1 MPVINLLLSYVPPH
15 VFESRYGLVLPRSE
29 GSFVK
34 VTSEKLL
41 TAYGTLRGFMTAGGR
56 PDQARAA
63 RIILKD
69 YVGGR
74 LLYCE
79 APPGVKQEEFHKF
92 DLEVKRIWK
101 DEADQIAEARRLQQ
115 QLNGTKVEV
124 IDANFFASMKGAAH
138 VKGHKKIEGKLSD
151 KNKRKKKLRNVY
163 AELDPKRHGHE

>member
-15 VFESRYGLVLPRSE
+15 VFEYRYGLVLPRSE

-79 APPGVKQEEFHKF
+79 APPGAKQEEFNKF
-92 DLEVKRIWK
+92 DLESKRIWN
-101 DEADQIAEARRLQQ
+101 DEDDQIAEARRLQQ

-124 IDANFFASMKGAAH
+124 NMKGAAH
-138 VKGHKKIEGKLSD
+138 VKGH
-151 KNKRKKKLRNVY
+151 RKKKESSLTRTRERKN
-163 AELDPKRHGHE
+163 